1 MHGYLVLNGGEAFT
15 APAKALDS
23 GWLRLIRRV
32 HARPRVVVI
41 PAADVSGNRRNAE
54 RVVRHFGN
62 LGTFA
67 EATQIYSR
75 QAAEMRAE
83 TEILDKVEG
92 LVLLDGS
99 ALDAV
104 ERLKR
109 TKTED
114 ALRRALVER
123 TAVVMATGAGA
134 MAVGAVFWL
143 GGVWEPGLG
152 LAPQLAVLPHHALVQ
167 MRLSPE
173 RLLADLPEGV
183 TVLGIDDLTYVT
195 CTPQNTYEVSG
206 KGEVTVYRSV
216 EQQDVYRDGA
226 TFSLS

>member
-1 MHGYLVLNGGEAFT
+1 MHGFLVLNGGEAFT
-15 APAKALDS
+15 APAKSLDS

-41 PAADVSGNRRNAE
+41 PAADVSGNQREAE
-54 RVVRHFGN
+54 RVARYFSN

-67 EATQIYSR
+67 EATQINSR
-75 QAAEMRAE
+75 QAAEMRQE
-83 TEILDKVEG
+83 TEVLDQVAG
-92 LVLLDGS
+92 LVLIDGS
-99 ALDAV
+99 ALDMV
-104 ERLKR
+104 ERLKG
-109 TKTED
+109 TKTEA
-114 ALRRALVER
+114 ALHRAIEER
-123 TAVVMATGAGA
+123 TAVVMASGAGA
-134 MAVGAVFWL
+134 MGVGAVFWL
-143 GGVWEPGLG
+143 GGVWEQGLG
-152 LAPQLAVLPHHALVQ
+152 LAPQLAVITHHSLVQ
-167 MRLSPE
+167 MRLSPD

-195 CTPQNTYEVSG
+195 WKPDNTYDVSG